1 MLALLAAS
9 GCAHQTR
16 AVQPAATFAPA
27 ARPSVA
33 VRHAAE
39 PSPSTAPATAVAV
52 AVAPAPTGPAIF
64 AASATP
70 RVVHAGDTV
79 VWKVRTSADITAV
92 DAKAAGFTIPLQKEG
107 AGRFGTSLTIPA
119 EMPGFFHGTYH
130 IDIEARARSGATAKS
145 QLVLTV
151 E

>member
-1 MLALLAAS
+1 M
-9 GCAHQTR
+9 
-16 AVQPAATFAPA
+16 QPAATFAPA

-52 AVAPAPTGPAIF
+52 VPAPTGPAIF

-70 RVVHAGDTV
+70 RIVHAGDTV

-92 DAKAAGFTIPLQKEG
+92 NAKAAGFTIPLQKEG
-107 AGRFGTSLTIPA
+107 AGRFGTSFTIPA